1 MIAANDCSPPSKVD
15 NIRAGLN
22 LPAPT
27 PHTLRYLRAIL
38 GLDDSKPHNNIH
50 ATTKDVPN
58 KPVRA
63 RNPSRTAGKPCRNG
77 VSRVPVHESCD
88 GQTPRLSPADRRQ
101 IATEVFNTTLK
112 HLGQAAKG
120 GQTASTS
127 KTTGTTPLR
136 RPTVQRALD
145 ELSPNK
151 ENKKD
156 VVSPKKGSKQC
167 AAPDLSVIADV
178 SHVALK
184 YLRECGDKEHTKA
197 GTNDKSLDNASLIL
211 LDRTITLHL
220 VAQAQCQLCEI
231 HLSYMRAKTTQAHSV
246 TEDASVARCLLGRPD
261 AVDDTSA
268 FGFTTSMQSQGL
280 RLAILLGPKAI
291 TRQLLHALQP
301 ETVGSPAWMTI
312 QGLQKKLH
320 NAEQAGKQLRTI
332 SLALSK
338 LYSIGQKSDGHQ
350 VAPTD
355 LFELFCLAL
364 RLKFKSWKHLHH
376 SPDPEV
382 DVWRHFHAALKRL
395 LATSTPSAPLMSV
408 VQHLRVFQQL
418 LRAGG
423 ANPGIPLGVIEAVIT
438 HTQGSTPHTE
448 ILLLAEEHMQGAS
461 GTMSLILCCYLTTS
475 RLKMLPQD
483 LDVTVDSIERT
494 IIKFRE
500 ESHMSPPDFQKLL
513 VYSAHLRKATLE
525 AMAVGKNVE
534 NDHNALPTA
543 KSLQLSAA
551 RLIYVSSR
559 LLLDN
564 MQVSFAHARAG
575 SGEAPSLGFLTTV
588 VKTIEAVLT
597 AEKWPVSQAPEIE
610 ATARDALISCST
622 MIQLLRGKYSSLVS
636 NKTIKTAVVQ
646 LNVRMSN
653 AFWVRLLQMVQERW
667 ELVEQRAM
675 LQLSLRGLTDL
686 PMAEQKAAYFSL
698 KCEKLAVCYQE
709 LGDHQAAKS
718 MLQNAIDF
726 HIKDGIL
733 NDVVESLLSGHFRSA
748 WSRHDLHGR
757 SLAANLVLRVR
768 WSLENPSAAGDSDI
782 LYDDPSLPPLHRAV
796 LLEKQICAMGESSLN
811 EHQLSHWQTR
821 LQFILSLLDEPQYR
835 VYRLR
840 FANMMVQLALRKRM
854 ACSAFLIDAEQANSL
869 LASRKSGDK
878 KPFLH
883 EFESGLVA
891 IFTLQFAFLTGQTT
905 NGPLE
910 EKIKRLSEIIQPCK
924 TIEDADKVFADIEN
938 TVFPLRLS
946 IDWAMTFGHPAVAL
960 VASETLY
967 HVIELTNHPPEAKLS
982 VLLQLCKI
990 HNALQ
995 DVRSAATT
1003 IARADK
1009 LLDTVESRA
1018 LLEVELALSH
1028 VEHCLSVETYEEC
1041 LNWLDRARDAWDAQK
1056 GTGESSSSKSRLKEQ
1071 TLLCTA
1077 AHLASRLAFLQG
1089 RLSEATVCG
1098 RQAAKIAGV
1107 IWLSIEKACK
1117 ADSSSMQS
1125 SADDQHVSGITLDL
1139 SRLTL
1144 SHHSAQPLKGSAVAY
1159 WPQIALYCSVLS
1171 NLATLNA
1178 HCGLYQAATWFY
1190 EEGLKVARKAGQHDL
1205 EAGVISNRA
1214 LLHARAGQLDK
1225 ARQDLDDLALIPND
1239 KLRPPNQ
1246 TLVLINRGDVQLL
1259 LGDFCSAEHC
1269 VKQARLLLK
1278 PDLTPT
1284 KCTPVV
1290 SGAGMKA
1297 SRTVA
1302 KTPARKTTAR
1312 SRTQTAQ
1319 AAAKATAAKA
1329 CLPTPTVELRA
1340 LAEGLSALESGLQL
1354 CTNRRNGSAEMEP
1367 DCVADADP
1375 QNPRKS
1381 VADALALVQTA
1392 LKLFSEDADNNVL
1405 AETAMALPVRYRSSR
1420 KSGRVS
1426 FVQDPALLVRA
1437 GKLPELGEKK
1447 GQKRANESRGRE
1459 GKALISEAYQI
1470 LSGLRDCPQS
1480 RISSDIIHTTHK
1492 ILAQISLLS
1501 TALGHPFVTSSKELV
1516 FDKCL
1521 PLDLARKRE
1530 RLITLSEQAT
1540 TDPGNVQCWP
1550 SVGVDQVSQDSEDL
1564 DIDLDIELDSL
1575 PASWSIV
1582 SLGLSDD
1589 RSELLVARLN
1599 AGRSPFIVRI
1609 PLTRPEA
1616 SETETEDLDFD
1627 KAKAELQDIIAQAN
1641 SSSHDP
1647 RGCSADKSLRKAWY
1661 NERKAL
1667 DQQLAT
1673 LLDNMENVW
1682 FGGFRGLLSAPEID
1696 DNALLRFGQSF
1707 SKMLNRHLP
1716 SRRKASKSVDTK
1728 IELHSHV
1735 LELFVTLG
1743 HPREA
1748 ELEDAIVDLLY
1759 FVIDILQFN
1768 GERNAYDEIDF
1779 DAMLVE
1785 VLDALH
1791 SYHEEH
1797 SRRAQENPNSHVILV
1812 LDKELQ
1818 AFPWESMPCLRGRP
1832 VSRMPSLGAIWQRLK
1847 VIQDQS
1853 SQNDGYTIPSTE
1865 GTYILNPSSDLTST
1879 QEMFG
1884 QAFMTQLSQFKA
1896 IVNRPPGESE
1906 FEEALHNRPLMLYF
1920 GHGGGAQY
1928 IRGCKIRRMDKCAVT
1943 LLMGCSSA
1951 KLTECGVYEPYG
1963 MPWNYLQA
1971 GSPAVVGNL
1980 WDVTDRDI
1988 DRFAMKLMNQW
1999 GLIQGTT
2006 EGGGSSA
2013 KTGATGKSGKTRS
2026 TEGEKMGAVSL
2037 DQAVAE
2043 ARDECLLKYLNGA
2056 APVMYGVPVFL
2067 K

>member
-1 MIAANDCSPPSKVD
+1 MIATTDCSPPSKVD

-27 PHTLRYLRAIL
+27 PNTLRYLRAIL
-38 GLDDSKPHNNIH
+38 GLDDSKPHKAIH
-50 ATTKDVPN
+50 ATTKDVPK

-63 RNPSRTAGKPCRNG
+63 RNPSRTAGKPCRNA

-88 GQTPRLSPADRRQ
+88 GQTPKLSLGDRRQ
-101 IATEVFNTTLK
+101 IATEAFNTTLK
-112 HLGQAAKG
+112 HLAEAAKAE
-120 GQTASTS
+120 QTASTA
-127 KTTGTTPLR
+127 KITGTTPPR

-156 VVSPKKGSKQC
+156 VVSPKKGLKQP

-184 YLRECGDKEHTKA
+184 YLRECGDKEHTKGGA
-197 GTNDKSLDNASLIL
+197 NDKSLDNASLVL
-211 LDRTITLHL
+211 LDRTIKLNL
-220 VAQAQCQLCEI
+220 VAQAQCQLWEI
-231 HLSYMRAKTTQAHSV
+231 HQSYMRAKTTQAHFV
-246 TEDASVARCLLGRPD
+246 AEDASVARCLLGRPD
-261 AVDDTSA
+261 AVDDTST

-301 ETVGSPAWMTI
+301 ETVGSPAWMTL
-312 QGLQKKLH
+312 QGLQKQLL
-320 NAEQAGKQLRTI
+320 NAEQAGKQLQTI

-338 LYSIGQKSDGHQ
+338 LYSIGQKSTGHQ
-350 VAPTD
+350 VASTD

-364 RLKFKSWKHLHH
+364 RLKFKSWKHLRH
-376 SPDPEV
+376 SPDLEV

-395 LATSTPSAPLMSV
+395 LMATSTPSAPLVVSV
-408 VQHLRVFQQL
+408 IQHLRVFQQL

-423 ANPGIPLGVIEAVIT
+423 VDPGIPLGVIEALVT
-438 HTQGSTPHTE
+438 HTQGATPHRE
-448 ILLLAEEHMQGAS
+448 ILLLAEEHMQRAS
-461 GTMSLILCCYLTTS
+461 GIVSLILCCYLTTS

-483 LDVTVDSIERT
+483 LEITVDWIERA

-525 AMAVGKNVE
+525 AMVVGKNVE
-534 NDHNALPTA
+534 DDHNALPTA
-543 KSLQLSAA
+543 KRLQLSAA
-551 RLIYVSSR
+551 RLIYVSSKN
-559 LLLDN
+559 LLDN

-575 SGEAPSLGFLTTV
+575 PGEAPSLGFLTTV
-588 VKTIEAVLT
+588 VKTIEAVLST
-597 AEKWPVSQAPEIE
+597 EKWPISQAPEME

-622 MIQLLRGKYSSLVS
+622 MIQLLLGKYSSLVS
-636 NKTIKTAVVQ
+636 NKMIRAAIIQ

-653 AFWVRLLQMVQERW
+653 AFWVRFLQMVQERW

-675 LQLSLRGLTDL
+675 LQLSLKGLTEL
-686 PMAEQKAAYFSL
+686 PIAEQKAAYLSL
-698 KCEKLAVCYQE
+698 KCEKLAMCYHG

-718 MLQNAIDF
+718 MLQSAIDF
-726 HIKDGIL
+726 HIKDGTL

-748 WSRHDLHGR
+748 WSNGR
-757 SLAANLVLRVR
+757 SLAANLVLCVR
-768 WSLENPSAAGDSDI
+768 LSLENPSAAGDSDI
-782 LYDDPSLPPLHRAV
+782 LCDDPALPPLHRAV
-796 LLEKQICAMGESSLN
+796 LLEKQMCAMGESSLD
-811 EHQLSHWQTR
+811 EHQLSKWQTR
-821 LQFILSLLDEPQYR
+821 VQFILNLLDEPQYR

-840 FANMMVQLALRKRM
+840 FASMMVQLALRKRM
-854 ACSAFLIDAEQANSL
+854 ACSASLIDAEKADSL
-869 LASRKSGDK
+869 FASRASGGK

-905 NGPLE
+905 NSPLE
-910 EKIKRLSEIIQPCK
+910 ENIKKLSGIIRPCK
-924 TIEDADKVFADIEN
+924 TIEDADKVLADIESI
-938 TVFPLRLS
+938 VFPLRLS
-946 IDWAMTFGHPAVAL
+946 VDWAMTFGNPAVAL

-967 HVIELTNHPPEAKLS
+967 QVMELTGHPPEAKLN

-1003 IARADK
+1003 IVRADE
-1009 LLDTVESRA
+1009 LLETVERRG

-1028 VEHCLSVETYEEC
+1028 AEHCLTIETYEEC
-1041 LNWLDRARDAWDAQK
+1041 LSWLDRARQAWDAQK
-1056 GTGESSSSKSRLKEQ
+1056 GTVESSSSKSRLREQ

-1107 IWLSIEKACK
+1107 IWLSIEKACR
-1117 ADSSSMQS
+1117 ADSLSMQS
-1125 SADDQHVSGITLDL
+1125 SADDQHTEGITLDL

-1144 SHHSAQPLKGSAVAY
+1144 SHHSGQQLKASAAAY
-1159 WPQIALYCSVLS
+1159 WPQVGLYCSVL
-1171 NLATLNA
+1171 NHLATLNA
-1178 HCGLYQAATWFY
+1178 HCGLYQAATWFH
-1190 EEGLKVARKAGQHDL
+1190 EEGLKVARKAGHHDL

-1214 LLHARAGQLDK
+1214 LLHARAGQLGK

-1239 KLRPPNQ
+1239 KLGPPNQ
-1246 TLVLINRGDVQLL
+1246 ALLLINRGDAHLL
-1259 LGDFCSAEHC
+1259 LGDFSSADQC

-1278 PDLTPT
+1278 PEQTPT

-1290 SGAGMKA
+1290 PGVGKKA
-1297 SRTVA
+1297 SKTVA

-1319 AAAKATAAKA
+1319 ATLKPTATKA
-1329 CLPTPTVELRA
+1329 CLPTLTVKLRA
-1340 LAEGLSALESGLQL
+1340 LDEGLSALESSLQL
-1354 CTNRRNGSAEMEP
+1354 CKNRRNGRAQMEP
-1367 DCVADADP
+1367 DWVADADP

-1426 FVQDPALLVRA
+1426 FVQDPAMLVRT
-1437 GKLPELGEKK
+1437 GKLPELGEKT
-1447 GQKRANESRGRE
+1447 GRKRTNESRGKE

-1470 LSGLRDCPQS
+1470 LSGLRDCPRS

-1492 ILAQISLLS
+1492 ILTQISLLS
-1501 TALGHPFVTSSKELV
+1501 TVLGHPFVTSSIELV

-1540 TDPGNVQCWP
+1540 TDPSNIQCWP
-1550 SVGVDQVSQDSEDL
+1550 NVGVDNISQDSEDL
-1564 DIDLDIELDSL
+1564 DIDLDIL
-1575 PASWSIV
+1575 PVSWSIV
-1582 SLGLSDD
+1582 SLGLSHD
-1589 RSELLVARLN
+1589 RSDLLVARLH

-1627 KAKAELQDIIAQAN
+1627 KAKRELQEIIAQAN

-1716 SRRKASKSVDTK
+1716 SRRKPSKSSDTK
-1728 IELHSHV
+1728 VELHSHV

-1797 SRRAQENPNSHVILV
+1797 SRRTQEGPNSHVILV

-1818 AFPWESMPCLRGRP
+1818 AFPWESLPCLRGRP
-1832 VSRMPSLGAIWQRLK
+1832 ISRMPSLGAIWQRLK

-1853 SQNDGYTIPSTE
+1853 SQTEGYMIPSTE
-1865 GTYILNPSSDLTST
+1865 GTYILNPSADLTST

-1884 QAFMTQLSQFKA
+1884 EAFKTQLSQFKA

-1906 FEEALHNRPLMLYF
+1906 FEEALHDRPLMLYF

-1999 GLIQGTT
+1999 GLIQGT
-2006 EGGGSSA
+2006 EGGCE
-2013 KTGATGKSGKTRS
+2013 KTAIGKSGKTRS
-2026 TEGEKMGAVSL
+2026 TELEGEKQGSAGTRRAVSL

-2067 K
+2067 E